1 MYAVSASIARRA
13 QMLNAEE
20 SHTIDIVSLLMVNAD
35 HLQMIQA
42 VVERMGRNS
51 FLLKSWTVTLV
62 AALIGL
68 AADQASS
75 DFAITA
81 AGVALV
87 FGLLDAY
94 YLALERKYRAL
105 YNCVIAPDSK
115 VGEWSLTAEKV
126 SAGDL
131 WGALSSPTVL
141 PLHGSATA
149 CAIAVAIIA

>member
-1 MYAVSASIARRA
+1 MA
-13 QMLNAEE
+13 NAE
-20 SHTIDIVSLLMVNAD
+20 

-68 AADQASS
+68 AAEKTSS
-75 DFAITA
+75 DFAIIA
-81 AGVALV
+81 AAVSLI

-105 YNCVIAPDSK
+105 YNCAIAPDSK
-115 VGEWSLTAEKV
+115 VSEWSLTTGKV
-126 SAGDL
+126 SAEDL
-131 WGALSSPTVL
+131 CSALFSPTVL
-141 PLHGSATA
+141 PLHGSAFA
-149 CAIAVAIIA
+149 CAVAVAIIA